1 MKRRL
6 LAGGLI
12 MMLFNAAVTAAGGNA
27 TGFLD
32 RTLTQDGHTH
42 RYQVYVPAD
51 FAPDRAWPVILFL
64 HGSGERGDD
73 GLRQT
78 QVGLPSAIRWS
89 RERFA
94 AIVVMPQLPGGC
106 TWTGDMAAMAM
117 ATLETAVAEFHGDED
132 RLYLTGL
139 SLGGYGTWLLAAEH
153 PGKFAAIAPVCGGI
167 VPPPG
172 GVSSVTQLPSTV
184 GAADPYA
191 AAAALIGKT
200 PTWIFHGADDPVIP
214 PSESRRMAAALQ
226 AVGNEA
232 RFTEFPGV
240 GHGAWDP
247 AYGNAELWAWLFAQR
262 RRD

>member
-12 MMLFNAAVTAAGGNA
+12 MMLFNAAVTAAGGHA

-32 RTLTQDGHTH
+32 RTLTQDGRAH
-42 RYQVYVPAD
+42 RYQVYVPPD
-51 FAPDRAWPVILFL
+51 FTPDRTWPVILFL

-78 QVGLPSAIRWS
+78 QVGLPAAIRWS
-89 RERFA
+89 RDRFA
-94 AIVVMPQLPGGC
+94 AIVVMPQLPAGC
-106 TWTGDMAAMAM
+106 TWTGDMAEMAL
-117 ATLETAVAEFHGDED
+117 ATLEAAVAEFHGDAD

-153 PGKFAAIAPVCGGI
+153 PGKFAAVAPVCGGV

-172 GVSSVTQLPSTV
+172 GATSVVQLPATV
-184 GAADPYA
+184 GLADPYA
-191 AAAALIGKT
+191 ETARLVGAT
-200 PTWIFHGADDPVIP
+200 PTWIFHGADDTVIP
-214 PSESRRMAAALQ
+214 VSESRRMAAALR
-226 AVGNEA
+226 AAGNEA
-232 RFTEFPGV
+232 HFTEYPGV

-247 AYGNAELWAWLFAQR
+247 AYGDQDFWAWLFAQNR
-262 RRD
+262 GR